1 LPQFFTPS
9 SLTHTHIISW
19 LSKKVRELM
28 ITDAEHLIRMSRARA
43 SLDGL
48 STGDAFGE
56 NFFCE
61 LEKAEQG
68 IFDRTLPGSPWK
80 YTDDTVMA
88 ISIVQ
93 VLSMRRE
100 MDQELL
106 AELFASRYRRD
117 PTRGYG
123 GTARN
128 ILNRIW
134 DGEPW
139 REVSRSVFGGIGS
152 LGNGGA
158 MRAAPIG
165 AYFSD
170 DFQTVVKNAQLSA
183 EVTHAHPEGQ
193 AGAIAVAI
201 AAACVT
207 RSVLDP
213 LEIFDT
219 VLRFTPDSETRARI
233 EQASHLSLTYDVQT
247 AVSALGNGV
256 LLSAPDTV
264 PFTLWCAA
272 RHLGAFKE
280 AMWTTVSGLGDRD
293 TTCAIVG
300 GILCANP
307 NTVVPVEWLAARE
320 PLDHFF
326 REWI

>member
-1 LPQFFTPS
+1 MRRVCF
-9 SLTHTHIISW
+9 
-19 LSKKVRELM
+19 KKVGERMKPE
-28 ITDAEHLIRMSRARA
+28 AEHLIRMSRARA

-56 NFFCE
+56 NYFCD

-68 IFDRTLPGSPWK
+68 ISNRTLPAGPWM

-93 VLSMRRE
+93 VLSMRRKI
-100 MDQELL
+100 DQDLL

-117 PTRGYG
+117 PARGYG

-128 ILNRIW
+128 ILNRFW
-134 DGEPW
+134 EGEPW

-152 LGNGGA
+152 MGNGGA
-158 MRAAPIG
+158 IRAAPIG

-170 DFQTVVKNAQLSA
+170 DLQAVVQNAQLSA
-183 EVTHAHPEGQ
+183 EVTHAHAEGQ
-193 AGAIAVAI
+193 AGAIAVAV
-201 AAACVT
+201 AAACVA

-213 LEIFDT
+213 LEMFET

-233 EQASHLSLTYDVQT
+233 GQASNLSLTYGVRT
-247 AVSALGNGV
+247 AVSALGNGSQ
-256 LLSAPDTV
+256 LISQDTV
-264 PFTLWCAA
+264 PLTLWCAA
-272 RHLGAFKE
+272 RHLGEFEE
-280 AMWTTVSGLGDRD
+280 AMWSTVSGLGDRD

-300 GILCANP
+300 GIICANP
-307 NTVVPVEWLAARE
+307 KTVVPSEWLAARE
-320 PLDHFF
+320 PLEHFLS
-326 REWI
+326 E

>member
-1 LPQFFTPS
+1 
-9 SLTHTHIISW
+9 
-19 LSKKVRELM
+19 M
-28 ITDAEHLIRMSRARA
+28 ITDAEHLIRLSRARA

-56 NFFCE
+56 NFFCDPD
-61 LEKAEQG
+61 KVEQG
-68 IFDRTLPGSPWK
+68 IFDQSLPAGPWM

-88 ISIVQ
+88 ISIFQ
-93 VLSMRRE
+93 VLAMRRVI
-100 MDQELL
+100 DQEFL

-134 DGEPW
+134 FGEPW

-152 LGNGGA
+152 MGNGGA

-183 EVTHAHPEGQ
+183 EVTHAHTEGQ
-193 AGAIAVAI
+193 AGAIAIAI
-201 AAACVT
+201 AAACVA

-213 LEIFDT
+213 HEIIDT
-219 VLRFTPDSETRARI
+219 VLRFTPDSETRAGI
-233 EQASHLSLTYDVQT
+233 GQAAYLPLTYDVRT
-247 AVSALGNGV
+247 AVSALGNGRR
-256 LLSAPDTV
+256 LTSQDTV
-264 PFTLWCAA
+264 PFTIWCAA
-272 RHLGAFKE
+272 RHLGKFEE

-300 GILCANP
+300 GIICSNP
-307 NTVVPVEWLAARE
+307 NTVVPAGWLAARE
-320 PLDHFF
+320 PLEHFLS
-326 REWI
+326 EWI

>member
-1 LPQFFTPS
+1 
-9 SLTHTHIISW
+9 
-19 LSKKVRELM
+19 M

-56 NFFCE
+56 NFFFD
-61 LEKAEQG
+61 LENVEQG
-68 IFDRTLPGSPWK
+68 ILNRTVPAGPWM

-93 VLSMRRE
+93 VLSMKR
-100 MDQELL
+100 MIDQELL
-106 AELFASRYRRD
+106 AGLFASRYRRD

-134 DGEPW
+134 AGEPW

-152 LGNGGA
+152 MGNGGA

-165 AYFSD
+165 AYFCD
-170 DFQTVVKNAQLSA
+170 EFETVVKNAQLSA
-183 EVTHAHPEGQ
+183 EVTHAHKEGQ
-193 AGAIAVAI
+193 AGAISIAI
-201 AAACVT
+201 AAACVA
-207 RSVLDP
+207 RSVQDP
-213 LEIFDT
+213 SEIFDT

-233 EQASHLSLTYDVQT
+233 EQASNLPLTYEVQT
-247 AVSALGNGV
+247 AVSALGNG
-256 LLSAPDTV
+256 SQISSQDTV

-272 RHLGAFKE
+272 RHLGMFEE

-300 GILCANP
+300 GIVCANP
-307 NTVVPVEWLAARE
+307 NTVVPPEWLAARE
-320 PLDHFF
+320 PLEHFLSG
-326 REWI
+326 WK